1 MAKNKTLNFNI
12 FKQIGPPRA
21 SVWVMLQDGKV
32 AGRIITAWPN
42 DGAGRVKVAVMAWEG
57 VLKDYNAMLGQAGG
71 YGYDKES
78 SAIQDAFD
86 RHGFTTGQDLSGR
99 GMSTVGEY
107 FAGLGYQLE
116 RVL

>member
-1 MAKNKTLNFNI
+1 MPKLNFDI
-12 FKQIGPPRA
+12 FKQAGPSRT

-42 DGAGRVKVAVMAWEG
+42 DGAGRVKVAVMAWDG
-57 VLKDYNAMLGQAGG
+57 VLKDYDAMLGQAGG

-78 SAIQDAFD
+78 AAVHDALS
-86 RHGFTTGQDLSGR
+86 RHGIVSADLSGR
-99 GMSTVGEY
+99 GMTTVGEY
-107 FAGLGYQLE
+107 FAALGYQLE

>member
-1 MAKNKTLNFNI
+1 MAKNKTFNFDI
-12 FKQIGPPRA
+12 FKQAGPSRT
-21 SVWVMLQDGKV
+21 SVWVMLQNGKV

-57 VLKDYNAMLGQAGG
+57 VLKDYNAMLGQAVGN
-71 YGYDKES
+71 GYDKES
-78 SAIQDAFD
+78 AAVQDAFN
-86 RHGFTTGQDLSGR
+86 RHGFKTGRDLSGR

-107 FAGLGYQLE
+107 FAALGYQLE

>member
-1 MAKNKTLNFNI
+1 MAKSKTLNFVI
-12 FKQIGPPRA
+12 FNQAGPSRT

-32 AGRIITAWPN
+32 VGRIITAWPN

-57 VLKDYNAMLGQAGG
+57 VLKGYDAMLGQAGG
-71 YGYDKES
+71 CGYDKES
-78 SAIQDAFD
+78 AAIQDAFD
-86 RHGFTTGQDLSGR
+86 RHGFKTGQDLSGR
-99 GMSTVGEY
+99 GMTTVGEY